1 MDILDCSSTFQID
14 SIHILHFSSLDSRG
28 PCSRR
33 YCNTN
38 SYCVESGDLA
48 YCECPTCNLHYTP
61 VCGSDG
67 VTYSN
72 ECFLRKASCDKE
84 EDVKVVSDG
93 SCSKSKS
100 EIFSFPLGTN
110 ILLY

>member
-1 MDILDCSSTFQID
+1 M
-14 SIHILHFSSLDSRG
+14 HILVPRVSVIIYETNFADSRG

-33 YCNTN
+33 YCNSN

-48 YCECPTCNLHYTP
+48 YCECPKCDLHFSP

-67 VTYSN
+67 ITYSN

-84 EDVKVVSDG
+84 EDIKIVANG
-93 SCSKSKS
+93 HCSKFNLK
-100 EIFSFPLGTN
+100 N
-110 ILLY
+110 IILITVKLLYNFI